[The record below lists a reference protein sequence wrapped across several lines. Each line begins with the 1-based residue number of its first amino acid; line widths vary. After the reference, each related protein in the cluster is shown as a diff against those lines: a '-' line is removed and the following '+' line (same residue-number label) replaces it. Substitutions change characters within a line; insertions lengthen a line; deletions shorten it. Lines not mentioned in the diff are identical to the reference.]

1 LNAIIKTM
9 GVLSTLC
16 NTFMLV
22 ERLSV

>member
-1 LNAIIKTM
+1 M